1 MSKFSLLIMSCCAAL
16 CSMGAY
22 AQTSYPLTLEKL
34 YRLADERSQAIR
46 VEEAAVE
53 EATAAVKVAQADRLP
68 DLNLSLSASYLGDGC
83 LTDRDFGNGH
93 NIPMPHFGNNFAVEA
108 TQLIYGGG
116 AVTQSIAL
124 ARLKEEMASLSL
136 EATRSRVRFLLTGFY
151 LDLCKLQNLRQVYDH
166 NIELAREV
174 IADTEVR
181 LKQGVAL
188 KNDLTRYELQLRQLE
203 LARLRTDNAIQVL
216 NYDLVTMLGLD
227 PGVVIEPNR
236 AELAQSL
243 PQEGVM
249 TWQQR
254 AEEQAF
260 SLRQSELSVRLGERA
275 ERLARAERLP
285 KLSLIA
291 ANHFD
296 GPITIEVPVIDKNF
310 NYWFV
315 GLGVSFRISSLYK
328 ANKGVKRARLATELN
343 RQRLE
348 QQREELSRAVYAD
361 HVHYLEAYDEVATL
375 EKQVVLARENYAV
388 VENRYRNEIVLVT
401 DMLDAASRL
410 LEAELQLA
418 NARIQTQFLYRKL
431 QNTAGNL

>member
-1 MSKFSLLIMSCCAAL
+1 
-16 CSMGAY
+16 
-22 AQTSYPLTLEKL
+22 
-34 YRLADERSQAIR
+34 
-46 VEEAAVE
+46 
-53 EATAAVKVAQADRLP
+53 
-68 DLNLSLSASYLGDGC
+68 
-83 LTDRDFGNGH
+83 
-93 NIPMPHFGNNFAVEA
+93 MP
-108 TQLIYGGG
+108 T
-116 AVTQSIAL
+116 
-124 ARLKEEMASLSL
+124 
-136 EATRSRVRFLLTGFY
+136 
-151 LDLCKLQNLRQVYDH
+151 
-166 NIELAREV
+166 
-174 IADTEVR
+174 DTEVR

-216 NYDLVTMLGLD
+216 NYDLVTMLGLE

-328 ANKGVKRARLATELN
+328 ANRGVKRARLATELN

-375 EKQVVLARENYAV
+375 AKQVVLAKENYAV

-431 QNTAGNL
+431 QYTAGNL